1 MRETFTE
8 NVAATLL
15 TQRVYL
21 YPNHNAWRYKQLKD
35 GFIFSH
41 ARRTSPIKL
50 TRFWELYN
58 AFSGP
63 HTNFPLALY
72 HSIQAEQAS
81 LRDTGTKVQEKMSWA
96 GDRHLTNIL
105 ARWVSTERCSSSA
118 NCNFNFAQSFSAQ
131 RKDQA
136 FGMPFDGL
144 SEQQPASH
152 HRTPRS
158 FASATGYVNP
168 EYTDDMML
176 ECVHRCDQAIS
187 EGQADQKPVRNLMFI
202 PFQPGMLI
210 HHTITTLMRERPND
224 IRPLIIFPPKTYPF
238 WQLGYWFGIN
248 RLRKTIDLCYNDGP
262 VALIAFD
269 NEFAPQRGSPP
280 CHPDRRARHL
290 AALQTPHQTHRPF
303 HPMAS

>member
-1 MRETFTE
+1 MTVTI
-8 NVAATLL
+8 T
-15 TQRVYL
+15 T
-21 YPNHNAWRYKQLKD
+21 P
-35 GFIFSH
+35 S
-41 ARRTSPIKL
+41 RRTSPIKL

-187 EGQADQKPVRNLMFI
+187 EGQADKKTVRNLMFI

-210 HHTITTLMRERPND
+210 HHTIKTLMRERPND

-269 NEFAPQRGSPP
+269 NEFARSADPLPVTLTEELAIWRRSKLPTKHIDSIQWLHECAPRRTHPPILHLKQRIQLLTCQG
-280 CHPDRRARHL
+280 
-290 AALQTPHQTHRPF
+290 HQLD
-303 HPMAS
+303 